1 MQELIEQNRE
11 ALKKEWPIEEEEEE
25 RLLQVHQLLKVSE
38 CSIAKRLG
46 TVVAQ

>member
-11 ALKKEWPIEEEEEE
+11 ALKQVFTIEEEEA
-25 RLLQVHQLLKVSE
+25 LLQVHQMLKSSE
-38 CSIAKRLG
+38 CSIAKQLG